1 MFTLGRAGRFEN
13 VRNIVR
19 VLNLEEPFKKK
30 QRQLAIDEHRSKLNR
45 FHALIRRAKVNFII
59 VEGRG
64 RGTSSMHESLILLRI
79 PPRHSGEIQSYGV
92 ILKVLSQLSWQC

>member
-30 QRQLAIDEHRSKLNR
+30 QRQLAIDEHR
-45 FHALIRRAKVNFII
+45 FHALNRRAKVNFII